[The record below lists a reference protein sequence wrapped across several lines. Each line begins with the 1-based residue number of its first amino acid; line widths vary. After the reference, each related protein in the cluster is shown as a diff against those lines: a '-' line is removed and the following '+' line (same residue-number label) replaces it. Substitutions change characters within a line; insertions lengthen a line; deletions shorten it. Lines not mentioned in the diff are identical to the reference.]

1 MAFFISAPGKHRPK
15 PGFGQDES
23 DFVAFV
29 ALNLDASLLHCAARA
44 EGLRYVYFGN
54 VPGLAGAGTTWCPN
68 CKRAVIER
76 DLFAVTALNL
86 DAGRCRFCGTK
97 IAGVWV

>member
-1 MAFFISAPGKHRPK
+1 MPTKFLTTVTVLPPRRA
-15 PGFGQDES
+15 
-23 DFVAFV
+23 
-29 ALNLDASLLHCAARA
+29 AARA
-44 EGLRYVYFGN
+44 EGLRYVYVGN
-54 VPGLAGAGTTWCPN
+54 VSGLAGAGTTWCPN

-97 IAGVWV
+97 IAGVWG